1 MSLKLHHAAPGA
13 RVNDEQHSIW
23 HQWVKNETKD
33 RMSLFRFMTGFTKSD
48 RLVVIILMVGDR
60 YNNNGESW
68 WPGMN
73 YSWSQTVWSSVA
85 AGREHCRWGW
95 ECKQYSNPSNP
106 NLGVLPPPQKND
118 FLDTISRI
126 LVHFG
131 ATCLTWKMQKPFWF
145 SMNSHLH
152 DLHKTVHSN

>member
-33 RMSLFRFMTGFTKSD
+33 RMSLFLFMTGFTKSD

-68 WPGMN
+68 
-73 YSWSQTVWSSVA
+73 
-85 AGREHCRWGW
+85 
-95 ECKQYSNPSNP
+95 
-106 NLGVLPPPQKND
+106 
-118 FLDTISRI
+118 
-126 LVHFG
+126 
-131 ATCLTWKMQKPFWF
+131 
-145 SMNSHLH
+145 
-152 DLHKTVHSN
+152 